1 MSEREEEE
9 RLGAF
14 ELGRHVRRILSFVG
28 DMGPVMAVAVVG
40 SLIYAGLELSLPQ
53 VVRYG
58 VDNYLVP
65 GHSVALA
72 TAMSGMRE
80 LALAYGGLLVGMLVL
95 SYGKS
100 LALNHVGQRVV
111 QRIRSRVWQH
121 LHRLP
126 VSYFDRNPVGRLVT
140 RVANDTNALSDL
152 FTNVLASGMEDL
164 LRVFGVIIIL
174 AQMQLS
180 LSLWVLGV
188 LIPLA
193 AMTWWFKV
201 TSSGMHRTIRV
212 LLARVNA
219 FLQENVQGISVVK
232 SFVAEEAMQRKFH
245 RLNRDFYQAEMSL
258 IYLNAVFRPAISGAS
273 TIAMA
278 LVLWFGSRAVF
289 HHTMTLGTILAYLFY
304 LRLLFAPL
312 EALAEKFN
320 ILQGAAVAS
329 ERLFR
334 ILDTPQEAGY
344 PASPGPRRERARG
357 HLVFENV
364 SFAYDPDKP
373 VLRNVSFEVLPGQT
387 AALVGPSGSGKTT
400 IASLMLG
407 FYRLEGH
414 GSGRILLD
422 GKPLEAW
429 DLVELRHQFALVQQ
443 ELFLFGRA
451 LRQNVALFEPRS
463 DQELWKA
470 LELAQAAELVRRFP
484 EGLDHELTERG
495 STLSQGER
503 QLLSF
508 ARALVVDPPILL
520 LDEATANI
528 DSRTEQAIQNALK
541 ALLEGRTALVVAHRL
556 STVQEADQILVLR
569 KGELVERGRHEELMQ
584 ADGLYAHLYRTQRL
598 THAQTGKVDLR
609 GLSGSSPGPPP

>member
-1 MSEREEEE
+1 MSEREEDE

-14 ELGRHVRRILSFVG
+14 ELTRHVRRILSY
-28 DMGPVMAVAVVG
+28 VG
-40 SLIYAGLELSLPQ
+40 SLGWLLLLAVLGSLLYAALELSLPQ
-53 VVRYG
+53 VVRFG
-58 VDNYLVP
+58 VDHYLVP
-65 GHSVALA
+65 GQAGNGQEPMEGL
-72 TAMSGMRE
+72 RE
-80 LALAYGGLLVGMLVL
+80 LGLLYAGLLFGMLFL
-95 SYGKS
+95 SYTRS
-100 LALNHVGQRVV
+100 LALNHVGQKVV
-111 QRIRSRVWQH
+111 QRLRTHIWAH

-126 VSYFDRNPVGRLVT
+126 VRFFDHNPVGRLVT
-140 RVANDTNALSDL
+140 RVSNDTNALSDL
-152 FTNVLASGMEDL
+152 FTNVLASGLEDL
-164 LRVFGVIIIL
+164 LRVAGVMLIL
-174 AQMQLS
+174 ATMEPRLS
-180 LSLWVLGV
+180 LAVAAVL
-188 LIPLA
+188 LPLA
-193 AMTWWFKV
+193 FMTWWFKL
-201 TSSGMHRTIRV
+201 TSSAMHRKIRV

-232 SFVAEEAMQRKFH
+232 SFVAEKAMQSKFH
-245 RLNRDFYQAEMSL
+245 KLNRDFYQAEMSL
-258 IYLNAVFRPAISGAS
+258 IYLNAVFRPAISAAS
-273 TIAMA
+273 TIAIG
-278 LVLWFGSRAVF
+278 LVLWFGSRAVLA
-289 HHTMTLGTILAYLFY
+289 HEITMGTLLAYLFY
-304 LRLLFAPL
+304 LRLLFSPL
-312 EALAEKFN
+312 EALAEKLN

-334 ILDTPQEAGY
+334 ILDTPVEPGY
-344 PASPGPRRERARG
+344 PAQPGERETRARG

-422 GKPLEAW
+422 GQPLEQW
-429 DLVELRHQFALVQQ
+429 DLTQLRQQFALVQQ
-443 ELFLFGRA
+443 DLFLFGRQ
-451 LRQNVALFEPRS
+451 LRQNVALFTPRS
-463 DQELWKA
+463 DEELWKA

-484 EGLDHELTERG
+484 EGLSHELTERG

-508 ARALVVDPPILL
+508 ARALVADPPILL

-528 DSRTEQAIQNALK
+528 DSRTEQAIQRALK

-556 STVQEADQILVLR
+556 STVQDADQILVLR
-569 KGELVERGRHEELMQ
+569 KGELVERGRHDELMR

-598 THAQTGKVDLR
+598 THTD
-609 GLSGSSPGPPP
+609 SGRFRA

>member
-1 MSEREEEE
+1 MSDQEEE

-14 ELGRHVRRILSFVG
+14 DLGRHVRRILGFVG
-28 DMGPVMAVAVVG
+28 DLMWVLVVAVLG
-40 SLIYAGLELSLPQ
+40 SLVYAVFELSLPQ
-53 VVRYG
+53 VVGYG
-58 VDNYLVP
+58 VDTYLVP
-65 GHSVALA
+65 GKPVALA
-72 TAMSGMRE
+72 DAVVGMRQ
-80 LALAYGGLLVGMLVL
+80 LAMLYGGLLFGMLWL
-95 SYGKS
+95 SYGRS
-100 LALNHVGQRVV
+100 LALNHVGQKVV
-111 QRIRSRVWQH
+111 QRIRTRVWQH

-126 VSYFDRNPVGRLVT
+126 VRFFDQNPVGRLVT
-140 RVANDTNALSDL
+140 RVSNDTNALSDL
-152 FTNVLASGMEDL
+152 FTNVLASGLEDI
-164 LRVFGVIIIL
+164 LRVVGVMLIL
-174 AQMQLS
+174 AHTEPTLS
-180 LSLWVLGV
+180 LCVLAV
-188 LIPLA
+188 LVPLA
-193 AMTWWFKV
+193 LMTWWFKV

-232 SFVAEEAMQRKFH
+232 SFVAERAMQAKFH
-245 RLNRDFYQAEMSL
+245 RLNQDFYQAEMSL

-273 TIAMA
+273 TVAMA
-278 LVLWFGSRAVF
+278 LVIWFGSRAVMQ
-289 HHTMTLGTILAYLFY
+289 HQMTLGSIVEYLFY
-304 LRLLFAPL
+304 LRLLFSPL
-312 EALAEKFN
+312 EQLAEKFN
-320 ILQGAAVAS
+320 LLQGAAVAS
-329 ERLFR
+329 ERIFR
-334 ILDTPQEAGY
+334 ILDTPVEAGY
-344 PASPGPRRERARG
+344 PAEPSARRERARG
-357 HLVFENV
+357 HLVFDKV

-373 VLRNVSFEVLPGQT
+373 VLRDVSFEVLPGQT
-387 AALVGPSGSGKTT
+387 TALVGPSGSGKTT

-407 FYRLEGH
+407 FYRLPGH

-422 GKPLEAW
+422 GKPLEEW

-443 ELFLFGRA
+443 DLFLFGRE

-463 DQELWKA
+463 DEELWKA

-484 EGLDHELTERG
+484 EGLDHALTERG

-528 DSRTEQAIQNALK
+528 DSRTELAIQRALK

-569 KGELVERGRHEELMQ
+569 KGELVERGKHDELMR

-598 THAQTGKVDLR
+598 THAQSGKIEL
-609 GLSGSSPGPPP
+609 P

>member
-1 MSEREEEE
+1 MKEREEEE

-14 ELGRHVRRILSFVG
+14 QLVRHVARILGFVG
-28 DMGPVMAVAVVG
+28 DMRPVLGLAVLG
-40 SLIYAGLELSLPQ
+40 SLIYAAFELTLPQ
-53 VVRYG
+53 VVKHA
-58 VDNYLVP
+58 VDTYLVP
-65 GHSVALA
+65 GHQVKVGEAV
-72 TAMSGMRE
+72 TGMRE
-80 LALAYGGLLVGMLVL
+80 LAGTYMALLVGMLAL

-100 LALNHVGQRVV
+100 MALNHVGQRVV
-111 QRIRSRVWQH
+111 QRIRSRSWEH

-126 VSYFDRNPVGRLVT
+126 VRYFDQNPVGRLVT
-140 RVANDTNALSDL
+140 RMSNDSNSLSDL
-152 FTNVLASGMEDL
+152 FTNVLASGFEDL
-164 LRVFGVIIIL
+164 LRVVGVVIIM
-174 AQMQLS
+174 AGMEPM
-180 LSLWVLGV
+180 LSLWVLAV

-193 AMTWWFKV
+193 LMTWWFKV
-201 TSSGMHRTIRV
+201 TSSEMHRTIRL

-232 SFVAEEAMQRKFH
+232 SFVAEKPMQDKFE
-245 RLNRDFYQAEMSL
+245 RLNDDFYKAEMSL
-258 IYLNAVFRPAISGAS
+258 IYLNAVFRPAISAGS
-273 TIAMA
+273 TISMA
-278 LVLWFGSRAVF
+278 LVIYFGSRAVAGG
-289 HHTMTLGTILAYLFY
+289 TLSLGSILAYLFY
-304 LRLLFAPL
+304 LRLLFSPL

-320 ILQGAAVAS
+320 LLQGAAVAS

-334 ILDTPQEAGY
+334 LLDTPVEAGY

-373 VLRNVSFEVLPGQT
+373 VLKNVSFEVLPGQT

-414 GSGRILLD
+414 GTGRILLD
-422 GKPLEAW
+422 GKPLEEW

-443 ELFLFGRA
+443 DLFLFGRE
-451 LRQNVALFEPRS
+451 LRQNVTLFEDRP
-463 DQELWKA
+463 DAELWKA

-484 EGLDHELTERG
+484 DGLGHQLTERG

-528 DSRTEQAIQNALK
+528 DSRTEQAIQRALS
-541 ALLEGRTALVVAHRL
+541 ALLEGRTAMVVAHRL

-569 KGELVERGRHEELMQ
+569 KGELVERGRHEELMR

-598 THAQTGKVDLR
+598 THTQSQKVDLR
-609 GLSGSSPGPPP
+609 